1 VKRTAA
7 SRQSRKKRSHAPSPH
22 GKLFGALNSNRNSVV
37 SSQENQA
44 RGRIL
49 GEIKSTVDLVL
60 EKTRNLTL
68 SEEEK
73 LDLEGEELDK
83 KIRGLVNRYLD
94 NILPLSRLKEEIQGI
109 DSKRNGL
116 ALKFLKKHLLAHFDP
131 DRDNTPVLS
140 ALSEIAGFDVSP
152 LTKLQ
157 KEYQAEKEETERA
170 FKERAL
176 LALEERGVSGS
187 AVVPNLSQDPHW
199 NQSLTSLRNRYQE
212 RLTTIQDG

>member
-1 VKRTAA
+1 M
-7 SRQSRKKRSHAPSPH
+7 
-22 GKLFGALNSNRNSVV
+22 
-37 SSQENQA
+37 
-44 RGRIL
+44 

-73 LDLEGEELDK
+73 LGLEREELDK

-94 NILPLSRLKEEIQGI
+94 NILPLSRLKEEIQSI
-109 DSKRNGL
+109 DSKKNRL
-116 ALKFLKKHLLAHFDP
+116 AFKSLKKHLLAHFDP

-152 LTKLQ
+152 LTMLQ

-176 LALEERGVSGS
+176 LALQERGVSGS
-187 AVVPNLSQDPHW
+187 AVVPNLRQDPDW
-199 NQSLTSLRNRYQE
+199 DQSLKGLRERYQE
-212 RLTTIQDG
+212 RLTAIENS